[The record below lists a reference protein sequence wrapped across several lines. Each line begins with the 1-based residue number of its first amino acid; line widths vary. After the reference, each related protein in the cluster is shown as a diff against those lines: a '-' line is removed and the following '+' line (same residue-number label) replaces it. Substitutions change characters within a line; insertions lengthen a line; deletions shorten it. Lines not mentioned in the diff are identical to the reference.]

1 MDYASTVTVESKV
14 APGVRLTVRRMSFG
28 RRLELTRQVKQLLSQ
43 LDFLSAKEGSVA
55 DQTEA
60 ALVASEIDRAYL
72 CWGLA
77 RMEGIEIDGN
87 PATPEALLEAGPED
101 LVAEVLGIVRREAG
115 LSEEERKNCES
126 HSIFVEEARSGGNAT
141 NAAA

>member
-1 MDYASTVTVESKV
+1 MDYASTVTVESRA

-28 RRLELTRQVKQLLSQ
+28 RRLELTRQVKQLLQQ
-43 LDFLSAKEGSVA
+43 LDFLAAKEGSVA

-60 ALVASEIDRAYL
+60 ALVASEIDRAYVR
-72 CWGLA
+72 WGLA
-77 RMEGIEIDGN
+77 AVEGIEIDGK
-87 PATPEALLEAGPED
+87 PASPETLLDAGPED
-101 LVAEVLGIVRREAG
+101 LVTEILEHVRREAG

-126 HSIFVEEARSGGNAT
+126 HSIFGEGARPVGNAT

>member
-1 MDYASTVTVESKV
+1 MDYASTVTMDSKV

-28 RRLELTRQVKQLLSQ
+28 RRVELTRQVKQLLGQ
-43 LDFLSAKEGSVA
+43 LEFLSAKEAGVA

-77 RMEGIEIDGN
+77 AIEGIEIDGKA
-87 PATPEALLEAGPED
+87 ATPEALLDAGPED
-101 LVAEVLGIVRREAG
+101 LVAEILGFVRREAG

-126 HSIFVEEARSGGNAT
+126 HSIFSEEARPGGNAT

>member
-1 MDYASTVTVESKV
+1 MDYASTVTVDSEV

-28 RRLELTRQVKQLLSQ
+28 RRLELTRQVKQLLSR

-55 DQTEA
+55 DQTET

-77 RMEGIEIDGN
+77 AIEGIEIDGK
-87 PATPEALLEAGPED
+87 PATIEALLEAGPED
-101 LVAEVLGIVRREAG
+101 LVAEILKLIRREAG

-126 HSIFVEEARSGGNAT
+126 HSIFAEEARPDGNAT